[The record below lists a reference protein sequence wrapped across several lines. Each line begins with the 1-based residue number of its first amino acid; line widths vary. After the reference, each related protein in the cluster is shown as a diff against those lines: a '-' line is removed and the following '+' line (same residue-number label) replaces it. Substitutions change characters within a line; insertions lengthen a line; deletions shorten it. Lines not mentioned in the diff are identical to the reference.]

1 MKKNLLSML
10 MLGAAMLFACC
21 TPNDGNGDNSGDDN
35 QVTFA
40 VETANI
46 THTSVDVTI
55 TPNNAD
61 TWWFAKLYS
70 ENELNT
76 YAQGNALTA
85 ISYEIDLLMSV
96 VNVYNEG
103 VSESEKLNLLTFGFD
118 EVIKGSATLTA
129 SYLLPETTYVVMV
142 AEVNGNGLAS
152 QEVTTHKFT
161 SLARPVGKTTVFTP
175 QMATVVCFGDLYGAY
190 TNDIV
195 LDLFAENENGNV
207 TNISLEYF
215 TELDNHDGVGSF
227 VPDYHY
233 TFAAGTFSPGEYYD
247 GYLYPAYYAEMNPD
261 TEEFV
266 AMVALVDGTVSVT
279 KEGSEYTINASLT
292 TEDGDVYK
300 VENYKYSLG
309 EDSYYDE
316 CNGSALL
323 NLLKLSNKKS
333 NNHSIKVANPA
344 TKVLKVGHLGAKA
357 IRR

>member
-35 QVTFA
+35 KSAFA
-40 VETANI
+40 IGTANI
-46 THTSVDVTI
+46 THSSVDVTI
-55 TPNNAD
+55 TPNDAE
-61 TWWFAKLYS
+61 TWWFATLYS
-70 ENELNT
+70 EDDLNT

-85 ISYEIDLLMSV
+85 ISYEVDFHMSV
-96 VNVYNEG
+96 VNAYNEG
-103 VSESEKLNLLTFGFD
+103 VSESEKLDLLTFGFD
-118 EVIKGSATLTA
+118 DIIQGAMTLTA
-129 SYLLPETTYVVMV
+129 SYLLPETTYVVIV

-161 SLARPVGKTTVFTP
+161 TLARPVGNTTVFAP
-175 QMATVVCFGDLYGAY
+175 QMATVQCLGDYYGAE
-190 TNDIV
+190 TNYIM
-195 LDLFAENENGNV
+195 LNLFAETENGNV
-207 TNISLEYF
+207 ANISIEYF

-227 VPDYHY
+227 VPDYDY

-247 GYLYPAYYAEMNPD
+247 GMLIPSYYAEMNPE
-261 TEEFV
+261 TEEYV
-266 AMVALVDGTVSVT
+266 AMAALVDGTVSVT

-292 TEDGDVYK
+292 SEDGDVYK

-309 EDSYYDE
+309 EDTYYDD
-316 CNGSALL
+316 CNGAA
-323 NLLKLSNKKS
+323 LLKLSNKK
-333 NNHSIKVANPA
+333 NNNRSIKVATPA

>member
-1 MKKNLLSML
+1 ML

-21 TPNDGNGDNSGDDN
+21 TPNDGNGDNNGDDN
-35 QVTFA
+35 KVTFS
-40 VETANI
+40 VETTNI

-55 TPNNAD
+55 TPNDAE

-76 YAQGNALTA
+76 YAQGDALTA
-85 ISYEIDLLMSV
+85 ISYELNLYMSV
-96 VNVYNEG
+96 VNAYNEG
-103 VSESEKLNLLTFGFD
+103 VSESEKLDLLTFGFD
-118 EVIKGSATLTA
+118 EIIKGSATLTA
-129 SYLLPETTYVVMV
+129 SYLLPETTYVAMV
-142 AEVNGNGLAS
+142 AEVNGEGLVS

-161 SLARPVGKTTVFTP
+161 TLARPVGNTTVFTP

-207 TNISLEYF
+207 VNISLEYF

-227 VPDYHY
+227 VPDYEY
-233 TFAAGTFSPGEYYD
+233 TFAAGTFCPGEYYND
-247 GYLYPAYYAEMNPD
+247 MLYPSYYAEKNPETD
-261 TEEFV
+261 EYV
-266 AMVALVDGTVSVT
+266 AMAALVDGTISVT

-292 TEDGDVYK
+292 SEDGDVYK

-309 EDSYYDE
+309 EDTYYDE
-316 CNGSALL
+316 CNGAA
-323 NLLKLSNKKS
+323 LLKLSNKKS
-333 NNHSIKVANPA
+333 NNRSIKVANPA
-344 TKVLKVGHLGAKA
+344 TKVLKVGHLGANA